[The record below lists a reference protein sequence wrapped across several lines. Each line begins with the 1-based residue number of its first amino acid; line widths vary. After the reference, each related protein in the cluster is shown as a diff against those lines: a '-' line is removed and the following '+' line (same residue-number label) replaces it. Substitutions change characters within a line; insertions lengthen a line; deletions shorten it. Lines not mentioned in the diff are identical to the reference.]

1 MGWNICWRSPI
12 HFCVHNFLFT
22 VSFSKNSY
30 FNCKKKWLK
39 NILVKAIK
47 MRMLLF
53 LKSPQCV
60 YLINVQKLVQ
70 PPHGSRLVFIYL
82 FTEVPRIIHRMK
94 NWYVHTNSSHCKAWQ
109 TLLWIVKIAEFHE
122 KKCETIQKRRLTIL
136 IKNFGENRLKI
147 PFHSLS
153 GLAVHTFCFRSTYFQ
168 LAFHLKARQACEI
181 SRLIF
186 YVKLSAYFYN

>member
-1 MGWNICWRSPI
+1 MNPPDE
-12 HFCVHNFLFT
+12 
-22 VSFSKNSY
+22 K
-30 FNCKKKWLK
+30 
-39 NILVKAIK
+39 
-47 MRMLLF
+47 
-53 LKSPQCV
+53 
-60 YLINVQKLVQ
+60 LIN
-70 PPHGSRLVFIYL
+70 
-82 FTEVPRIIHRMK
+82 
-94 NWYVHTNSSHCKAWQ
+94 TNSAHCISLTDSFIDLK
-109 TLLWIVKIAEFHE
+109 TAEFHE
-122 KKCETIQKRRLTIL
+122 KKCEAIQKRRVTIL